1 MSKPR
6 SPGTASRHIAA
17 DSGPWPLHDIAATR
31 RLEAQ
36 ALAAHA
42 PHTLMLRAGS
52 AVARLALAV
61 APQAQ
66 RVLVLAGPGNNG
78 GDGLVAARLLHGLG
92 LQVQVLLLA
101 DPARQPADAARAN
114 AEAVAAGVPVQDAN
128 THEGPLPDADVL
140 IDALL
145 GLGASHAFTGPLAAL
160 LARARDAR
168 GRGTRVLAIDLPSG
182 LDADRGSA
190 SEGTLPADWT
200 LALLT
205 LKPGLH
211 THQGRDL
218 AGDVWL
224 DTLGLDL
231 NTADASAWLAGPWR
245 APLRAHA
252 THKGIYGD
260 VIAIGGAAGMGGALW
275 LAGRAAL
282 AAGAGRVYLSARDT
296 RAAAVDPAWPELM
309 SQPAAWSLPPARLA
323 RSTVLCGCG
332 GGEGLREVLPPLLRH
347 AARLLL
353 DADALNAV
361 AAESGLRSALRARAA
376 HGLPTVLTPH
386 PLEAARLLGLDAAEV
401 QADRLRAAQT
411 LADQLQSVVVLKG
424 SGSVIATPAGHGQP
438 VINPSGNAALAT
450 AGTGDVLAG
459 WIAGHW
465 SAAGAAHGAS
475 GEDGPSGSASAVACA
490 ARTATEA
497 VWWHGN
503 AADRYRALGHHGPLR
518 ASALIEALMQAG

>member
-17 DSGPWPLHDIAATR
+17 DSGPWPLHDIVATR

-36 ALAAHA
+36 ALAVHA
-42 PHTLMLRAGS
+42 PHTLMQRAGS

-61 APQAQ
+61 APQAR

-92 LQVQVLLLA
+92 MQVQVLRLA
-101 DPARQPADAARAN
+101 DPARQPADAAHAG
-114 AEAVAAGVPVQDAN
+114 AEAVAAGLTVQDAGS
-128 THEGPLPDADVL
+128 HEGPLPDADLL

-145 GLGASHAFTGPLAAL
+145 GLGASREATGPLAAL
-160 LARARDAR
+160 LARAREVR
-168 GRGTRVLAIDLPSG
+168 ERGTRVLAVDLPSG

-190 SEGTLPADWT
+190 PEGTLPADWT

-245 APLRAHA
+245 APPRAHA
-252 THKGIYGD
+252 AHKGIYGD
-260 VIAIGGAAGMGGALW
+260 VIAIGGAAGMAGALW

-282 AAGAGRVYLSARDT
+282 AAGAGRVYLSARDST
-296 RAAAVDPAWPELM
+296 AAGADPAWPELM

-332 GGEGLREVLPPLLRH
+332 GGEDLREVLPPLLRH

-361 AAESGLRSALRARAA
+361 AAEPGLRSAMRGRAA
-376 HGLPTVLTPH
+376 RGLPTVLTPH
-386 PLEAARLLGLDAAEV
+386 PLEAARLLGLATAEV

-424 SGSVIATPAGHGQP
+424 SGSVIATPAGHGRP

-459 WIAGHW
+459 WLAGRW
-465 SAAGAAHGAS
+465 SAAGAVHATS
-475 GEDGPSGSASAVACA
+475 GDDGSSAIATATASAARA
-490 ARTATEA
+490 ASEA
-497 VWWHGN
+497 VWWHGH
-503 AADRYRALGHHGPLR
+503 AADRHRARGQHGPLR
-518 ASALIEALMQAG
+518 AAALVEALMQAG